1 MIRCVVLTAH
11 TPVSWNSFPPR
22 QSARSNLKGI
32 RAGLSGKHFMSEQ
45 KCESRVQSS
54 FSDACKFISFSP
66 DRSWSTMSNSGS
78 GVGSLSLFFISEE
91 KSSPRADIC
100 LLLAPYF
107 LSRLANFVHLN
118 GTFKLFL
125 HYDSLSWQGVK
136 YNNRNRAEQKI
147 MLEKKKAGQTGRV
160 IHVTL
165 RKKLNVWVL
174 AVLFNKILYDG
185 IRVNKNVLKRKSL
198 Y

>member
-1 MIRCVVLTAH
+1 MSKVHFL
-11 TPVSWNSFPPR
+11 TPVNLFHSLLTDLGPPC
-22 QSARSNLKGI
+22 QTPVVG
-32 RAGLSGKHFMSEQ
+32 
-45 KCESRVQSS
+45 
-54 FSDACKFISFSP
+54 
-66 DRSWSTMSNSGS
+66 
-78 GVGSLSLFFISEE
+78 GSLSLFFISEE

-100 LLLAPYF
+100 LLLALSF
-107 LSRLANFVHLN
+107 LSRLANFVRLN

-165 RKKLNVWVL
+165 RKKLNV
-174 AVLFNKILYDG
+174 
-185 IRVNKNVLKRKSL
+185 
-198 Y
+198 